1 MRLTGMRFGV
11 FWNYTNFRHGL
22 IPGDRTVR
30 LQKTKTTFSLSKGK
44 TMVFKKIVSVAAGL
58 ALAFSLAGCGGA
70 ASNNAGNAGDNVAK
84 SAGDKFV
91 VGFDANFPPY
101 GYKDEKTGEYTGFDM
116 DLATEVA
123 KRNHW
128 TLEKKPIDWDSKDMQ
143 LSSGSVDCLWNGFTM
158 NGREDKYTWSK
169 PYVDNS
175 IVFVTRSADNL
186 KDAADL
192 AGKTVIVQADSSG
205 LAALEDESNKEL
217 LASFK
222 TLNKV
227 PDYNNAFMSLEA
239 GAADAVVVDL
249 GVANYQLETR
259 QKGMYTIMEKP
270 VQTEQYGIGFKL
282 GNKALRDQVQTTLD
296 QMKADGKFMELAQKY
311 GLEKAVINK

>member
-1 MRLTGMRFGV
+1 
-11 FWNYTNFRHGL
+11 
-22 IPGDRTVR
+22 
-30 LQKTKTTFSLSKGK
+30 
-44 TMVFKKIVSVAAGL
+44 MVLKKIVSLAAGL
-58 ALAFSLAGCGGA
+58 AVAFSLTACGGA
-70 ASNNAGNAGDNVAK
+70 SSQNAGAAGENAAK

-101 GYKDEKTGEYTGFDM
+101 GYKDEKTGEYTGFDL
-116 DLATEVA
+116 DLAAEVA
-123 KRNHW
+123 KRNKW

-143 LSSGSVDCLWNGFTM
+143 LDSGSVDCLWNGFTM

-175 IVFVTRSADNL
+175 IVFVTRTADNL
-186 KDAADL
+186 KDAAAL

-205 LAALEDESNKEL
+205 LAALEDEANKDL

-222 TLNKV
+222 TLSKV

-239 GAADAVVVDL
+239 GAADAVAVDI

-259 QKGMYTIMEKP
+259 KKGLFTIMEKP
-270 VQTEQYGIGFKL
+270 VQTEQYGVGFKL
-282 GNKALRDQVQTTLD
+282 GNEALRDQVQATLD
-296 QMKADGKFMELAQKY
+296 EMVADGKFMELAKKY
-311 GLEKAVINK
+311 GLENAVITK

>member
-1 MRLTGMRFGV
+1 
-11 FWNYTNFRHGL
+11 
-22 IPGDRTVR
+22 
-30 LQKTKTTFSLSKGK
+30 
-44 TMVFKKIVSVAAGL
+44 MVLKKIVSLAAGL
-58 ALAFSLAGCGGA
+58 AVAFSLTACGGA
-70 ASNNAGNAGDNVAK
+70 SSQNAGAAGDNSTK

-101 GYKDEKTGEYTGFDM
+101 GYKDEKTGEYTGFDL
-116 DLATEVA
+116 DLAAEVA
-123 KRNHW
+123 KRNKW

-143 LSSGSVDCLWNGFTM
+143 LDSGSVDCLWNGFTM

-186 KDAADL
+186 KDAAAL

-205 LAALEDESNKEL
+205 LAALEDEANKDL

-222 TLNKV
+222 NLSKV

-239 GAADAVVVDL
+239 GAADAVAVDI

-259 QKGMYTIMEKP
+259 QKGLFTIMEKP
-270 VQTEQYGIGFKL
+270 VQTEQYGVGFKL
-282 GNKALRDQVQTTLD
+282 GNEALRDQVQDTLD
-296 QMKADGKFMELAQKY
+296 EMIADGKFMELAKKY
-311 GLEKAVINK
+311 GLENAVITK

>member
-1 MRLTGMRFGV
+1 
-11 FWNYTNFRHGL
+11 
-22 IPGDRTVR
+22 
-30 LQKTKTTFSLSKGK
+30 
-44 TMVFKKIVSVAAGL
+44 MVLKKIVSLAAGL
-58 ALAFSLAGCGGA
+58 AVAFSLTACGGA
-70 ASNNAGNAGDNVAK
+70 SSQNAGAAGDNSTK

-101 GYKDEKTGEYTGFDM
+101 GYKDEKTGEYTGFDL
-116 DLATEVA
+116 DLAAEVA
-123 KRNHW
+123 KRNKW

-143 LSSGSVDCLWNGFTM
+143 LDSGSVDCLWNGFTM

-186 KDAADL
+186 KDAAAL

-205 LAALEDESNKEL
+205 LAVLEDEANKEL

-222 TLNKV
+222 TLSKV

-239 GAADAVVVDL
+239 GAADAVAVDI

-259 QKGMYTIMEKP
+259 QKGLFTIMEKP
-270 VQTEQYGIGFKL
+270 VQTEQYGVGFKL
-282 GNKALRDQVQTTLD
+282 GNEALRDQVQATLD
-296 QMKADGKFMELAQKY
+296 EMIADGKFMELAKKY
-311 GLEKAVINK
+311 GLENAVITK

>member
-1 MRLTGMRFGV
+1 
-11 FWNYTNFRHGL
+11 
-22 IPGDRTVR
+22 
-30 LQKTKTTFSLSKGK
+30 
-44 TMVFKKIVSVAAGL
+44 MVLKKIVSLAAGL
-58 ALAFSLAGCGGA
+58 AVAFSLTACGGA
-70 ASNNAGNAGDNVAK
+70 SSQNAGAAGDNSTK

-101 GYKDEKTGEYTGFDM
+101 GYKDEKTGEYTGFDLY
-116 DLATEVA
+116 LAAEVA
-123 KRNHW
+123 KRNKW

-143 LSSGSVDCLWNGFTM
+143 LDSGSVDCLWNGFTM

-186 KDAADL
+186 KDAAAL

-205 LAALEDESNKEL
+205 LAALEDEANKDL

-239 GAADAVVVDL
+239 GAADAVAVDI

-259 QKGMYTIMEKP
+259 QKGLFTIMEKP
-270 VQTEQYGIGFKL
+270 VQTEQYGVGFKL
-282 GNKALRDQVQTTLD
+282 GNEALRDQVQATLD
-296 QMKADGKFMELAQKY
+296 EMIADGKFMELAKKY
-311 GLEKAVINK
+311 SLENAVITK

>member
-1 MRLTGMRFGV
+1 
-11 FWNYTNFRHGL
+11 
-22 IPGDRTVR
+22 
-30 LQKTKTTFSLSKGK
+30 
-44 TMVFKKIVSVAAGL
+44 MVLKKIVSLAAGL
-58 ALAFSLAGCGGA
+58 AVAFSLTACGGA
-70 ASNNAGNAGDNVAK
+70 SSQNAGAAGDNSTK

-101 GYKDEKTGEYTGFDM
+101 GYKDEKTGEYTGFDL
-116 DLATEVA
+116 DLAAEVA
-123 KRNHW
+123 KRNKW

-143 LSSGSVDCLWNGFTM
+143 LDSGSVDCLWNGFTM

-186 KDAADL
+186 KDAAAL

-205 LAALEDESNKEL
+205 LAALEDEANKDL

-222 TLNKV
+222 NLSKV

-239 GAADAVVVDL
+239 GAADAVAVDI

-259 QKGMYTIMEKP
+259 QKGLFTIMEKP
-270 VQTEQYGIGFKL
+270 VQTEQYGVGFKL
-282 GNKALRDQVQTTLD
+282 GNEALRDQVQATLD
-296 QMKADGKFMELAQKY
+296 EMIADGKFMELAKKY
-311 GLEKAVINK
+311 GLENAVITK

>member
-1 MRLTGMRFGV
+1 
-11 FWNYTNFRHGL
+11 
-22 IPGDRTVR
+22 
-30 LQKTKTTFSLSKGK
+30 
-44 TMVFKKIVSVAAGL
+44 MVLKKIVSLAAGL
-58 ALAFSLAGCGGA
+58 AVAFSLTACGGA
-70 ASNNAGNAGDNVAK
+70 SSQNAGAAGDNSTK

-101 GYKDEKTGEYTGFDM
+101 GYKDEKTGEYTGFDL
-116 DLATEVA
+116 DLAAEVA
-123 KRNHW
+123 KRNKW

-143 LSSGSVDCLWNGFTM
+143 LDSGSVDCLWNGFTM

-186 KDAADL
+186 KDAAAL

-205 LAALEDESNKEL
+205 LAALEDEANKDL

-239 GAADAVVVDL
+239 GAADAVAVDI

-259 QKGMYTIMEKP
+259 QKGLFTIMEKP
-270 VQTEQYGIGFKL
+270 VQTEQYGVGFKL
-282 GNKALRDQVQTTLD
+282 GNEALRDQVQATLD
-296 QMKADGKFMELAQKY
+296 EMIADGKFMELAKKY
-311 GLEKAVINK
+311 SLENAVITK

>member
-1 MRLTGMRFGV
+1 
-11 FWNYTNFRHGL
+11 
-22 IPGDRTVR
+22 
-30 LQKTKTTFSLSKGK
+30 
-44 TMVFKKIVSVAAGL
+44 MVLKKIVSLAAGL
-58 ALAFSLAGCGGA
+58 AVAFSLTACGGA
-70 ASNNAGNAGDNVAK
+70 SSQNAGAAGDNSTK

-101 GYKDEKTGEYTGFDM
+101 GYKDEKTGEYTGFDL
-116 DLATEVA
+116 DLAAEVA
-123 KRNHW
+123 KRNKW

-143 LSSGSVDCLWNGFTM
+143 LDSGSVDCLWNGFTM

-175 IVFVTRSADNL
+175 IVFVTRTADNL
-186 KDAADL
+186 KDAAAL

-205 LAALEDESNKEL
+205 LAALEDEANKDL

-222 TLNKV
+222 TLSKV

-239 GAADAVVVDL
+239 GAADAVAVDI

-259 QKGMYTIMEKP
+259 KKGLFTIMEKP
-270 VQTEQYGIGFKL
+270 VQTEQYGVGFKL
-282 GNKALRDQVQTTLD
+282 GNEALRDQVQATLD
-296 QMKADGKFMELAQKY
+296 EMVADGKFMELAKKY
-311 GLEKAVINK
+311 GLENAVITK

>member
-1 MRLTGMRFGV
+1 
-11 FWNYTNFRHGL
+11 
-22 IPGDRTVR
+22 
-30 LQKTKTTFSLSKGK
+30 
-44 TMVFKKIVSVAAGL
+44 MVLKKIVSLAAGL
-58 ALAFSLAGCGGA
+58 AVAFSLTACGGA
-70 ASNNAGNAGDNVAK
+70 SSQNAGAAGDNSTK

-101 GYKDEKTGEYTGFDM
+101 GYKDEKTGEYTGFDL
-116 DLATEVA
+116 DLAAEVA
-123 KRNHW
+123 KRNKW

-143 LSSGSVDCLWNGFTM
+143 LDSGSVDCLWNGFTM

-186 KDAADL
+186 KDAAAL

-205 LAALEDESNKEL
+205 LAALEDEANKDL

-239 GAADAVVVDL
+239 GAADAVAVDI

-259 QKGMYTIMEKP
+259 QKGLFTIMEKP
-270 VQTEQYGIGFKL
+270 VQTEQYGVGFKL
-282 GNKALRDQVQTTLD
+282 GNEALRDQVQATLD
-296 QMKADGKFMELAQKY
+296 EMIADGKFMELAKKY
-311 GLEKAVINK
+311 GLENAVITK

>member
-1 MRLTGMRFGV
+1 
-11 FWNYTNFRHGL
+11 
-22 IPGDRTVR
+22 
-30 LQKTKTTFSLSKGK
+30 
-44 TMVFKKIVSVAAGL
+44 MVLKKIVSLAAGL
-58 ALAFSLAGCGGA
+58 AVAFSLTACGGA
-70 ASNNAGNAGDNVAK
+70 SSQNAGAAGDNSTK

-101 GYKDEKTGEYTGFDM
+101 GYKDEKTGEYTGFDL
-116 DLATEVA
+116 DLAAEVA
-123 KRNHW
+123 KRNKW

-143 LSSGSVDCLWNGFTM
+143 LDSGSVDCLWNGFTM

-186 KDAADL
+186 KDAAAL

-205 LAALEDESNKEL
+205 LAALEDEANKEL

-222 TLNKV
+222 TLSKV

-239 GAADAVVVDL
+239 GAADAVAVDI

-259 QKGMYTIMEKP
+259 QKGLFTIMEKP
-270 VQTEQYGIGFKL
+270 VQTEQYGVGFKL
-282 GNKALRDQVQTTLD
+282 GNEALRDQVQATLD
-296 QMKADGKFMELAQKY
+296 EMIADGKFMELAKKY
-311 GLEKAVINK
+311 SLENAVITK

>member
-1 MRLTGMRFGV
+1 
-11 FWNYTNFRHGL
+11 
-22 IPGDRTVR
+22 
-30 LQKTKTTFSLSKGK
+30 
-44 TMVFKKIVSVAAGL
+44 MVLKKIVSLAAGL
-58 ALAFSLAGCGGA
+58 AVAFSLTACGGA
-70 ASNNAGNAGDNVAK
+70 SSQNAGAAGDNSTK

-101 GYKDEKTGEYTGFDM
+101 GYKDEKTGEYTGFDL
-116 DLATEVA
+116 DLAAEVA
-123 KRNHW
+123 KRNKW

-143 LSSGSVDCLWNGFTM
+143 LDSGSVDCLWNGFTM

-186 KDAADL
+186 KDAAAL

-205 LAALEDESNKEL
+205 LAALEDEANKDL

-222 TLNKV
+222 TLSKV

-239 GAADAVVVDL
+239 GAADAVAVDI

-259 QKGMYTIMEKP
+259 QKGLFTIMEKP
-270 VQTEQYGIGFKL
+270 VQTEQYGVGFKL
-282 GNKALRDQVQTTLD
+282 GNEALRDQVQATLD
-296 QMKADGKFMELAQKY
+296 EMIADGKFMELAKKY
-311 GLEKAVINK
+311 GLENAVITK

>member
-1 MRLTGMRFGV
+1 
-11 FWNYTNFRHGL
+11 
-22 IPGDRTVR
+22 
-30 LQKTKTTFSLSKGK
+30 
-44 TMVFKKIVSVAAGL
+44 MVLKKIVSLAAGL
-58 ALAFSLAGCGGA
+58 AVAFSLTACGPASSQNTGA
-70 ASNNAGNAGDNVAK
+70 AGDNSTK

-101 GYKDEKTGEYTGFDM
+101 GYKDEKTGEYTGFDL
-116 DLATEVA
+116 DLAAEVA
-123 KRNHW
+123 KRNKW

-143 LSSGSVDCLWNGFTM
+143 LDSGSVDCLWNGFTM

-186 KDAADL
+186 KDAAAL

-205 LAALEDESNKEL
+205 LAALEDEANKDL

-222 TLNKV
+222 TLSKV

-239 GAADAVVVDL
+239 GAADAVAVDI

-259 QKGMYTIMEKP
+259 KKGLFTIMEKP
-270 VQTEQYGIGFKL
+270 VQTEQYGVGFKL
-282 GNKALRDQVQTTLD
+282 GNEALRDQVQATLD
-296 QMKADGKFMELAQKY
+296 EMIADGKFMELAQKY
-311 GLEKAVINK
+311 GLENAVITK

>member
-1 MRLTGMRFGV
+1 
-11 FWNYTNFRHGL
+11 
-22 IPGDRTVR
+22 
-30 LQKTKTTFSLSKGK
+30 
-44 TMVFKKIVSVAAGL
+44 MVLKKIVSLAAGL
-58 ALAFSLAGCGGA
+58 AVAFSLTACGGA
-70 ASNNAGNAGDNVAK
+70 SSQNAGAAGDNSTK

-101 GYKDEKTGEYTGFDM
+101 GYKDEKTGEYTGFDL
-116 DLATEVA
+116 DLAAEVA
-123 KRNHW
+123 KRNKW

-143 LSSGSVDCLWNGFTM
+143 LDSGSVDCLWNGFTM

-186 KDAADL
+186 KDAAAL

-205 LAALEDESNKEL
+205 LAALEDEANKDL

-239 GAADAVVVDL
+239 GAADAVAVDI

-259 QKGMYTIMEKP
+259 QKGLFTIMEKP
-270 VQTEQYGIGFKL
+270 VQTEQYGVGFKL
-282 GNKALRDQVQTTLD
+282 GNEALRDQVQTTLD
-296 QMKADGKFMELAQKY
+296 EMIADGKFMELAKKY
-311 GLEKAVINK
+311 GLENAVITK